1 MNVADEMREIIVKYK
16 QSSEVI
22 LLGDMNASLFRDP
35 PLVRDKY
42 LKDILSEMNLR
53 LPDNYPKCI
62 PTSMALVNLSL
73 TILFT
78 AKRSSDIS
86 NCV

>member
-16 QSSEVI
+16 QSSDVI

-42 LKDILSEMNLR
+42 LKDILIEMNLS
-53 LPDNYPKCI
+53 LPDNYLELYTYKHGSGKSI
-62 PTSMALVNLSL
+62 IDYIIHS
-73 TILFT
+73 
-78 AKRSSDIS
+78 K
-86 NCV
+86 